1 MFIIWT
7 KKGVIFNYYKIYG
20 IIMKKPFIFI
30 VCILILSVCP
40 GCISQDGSST
50 QGTPA
55 QTGDLNAYVDYVG
68 GDMITVRNNES
79 WAWQDT
85 KLVLD
90 DTYVCSLW
98 DLGPGEEISM
108 SVICFADGEG
118 NRFDYLTQTG
128 EKIVLTCTDPEGKTR
143 VYYYSVS
150 GAYSLVPPNVDS
162 TPIRASELQDAL
174 TKYQAAYPFEGAQVQ
189 AMLDS
194 LQALAAEQD
203 PDYSAIEQLYSQ
215 YKLALQN
222 YLQTLMRYFNATILA
237 EYTTPTSGDL
247 LELRKDKLPVARPDG
262 KMCPLGNL
270 ELGAGKYYRYKD
282 TLIPSL
288 IQDGLQG
295 QDVRQDLIDA
305 LAEFEE
311 YLPGYYDLEIGYSYY
326 SLSQKLQRQSQY
338 SDVLINDCNPLCVYV

>member
-1 MFIIWT
+1 
-7 KKGVIFNYYKIYG
+7 
-20 IIMKKPFIFI
+20 
-30 VCILILSVCP
+30 
-40 GCISQDGSST
+40 
-50 QGTPA
+50 
-55 QTGDLNAYVDYVG
+55 
-68 GDMITVRNNES
+68 
-79 WAWQDT
+79 
-85 KLVLD
+85 
-90 DTYVCSLW
+90 
-98 DLGPGEEISM
+98 
-108 SVICFADGEG
+108 
-118 NRFDYLTQTG
+118 
-128 EKIVLTCTDPEGKTR
+128 
-143 VYYYSVS
+143 
-150 GAYSLVPPNVDS
+150 
-162 TPIRASELQDAL
+162 
-174 TKYQAAYPFEGAQVQ
+174 
-189 AMLDS
+189 
-194 LQALAAEQD
+194 
-203 PDYSAIEQLYSQ
+203 LYSQ